1 MKTVLAQLLLN
12 TFAKGIIS
20 LQQGHILLTPQQ
32 NQHRSAD
39 SHIPLFQDSLKGIQG
54 IMTGR
59 MGAYEAAN
67 AGQGE

>member
-1 MKTVLAQLLLN
+1 MKTGLAQLLLN

-20 LQQGHILLTPQQ
+20 LQQGHILLTSRQ
-32 NQHRSAD
+32 NQHTPAD
-39 SHIPLFQDSLKGIQG
+39 SHPPLFQDPPKGIQG
-54 IMTGR
+54 IMAGR